1 VCIERG
7 AWTCRSAVLCQ
18 VNSRE
23 GRLFPGLL
31 LEAFV
36 AGGTTD
42 VGASRALLTV
52 TVYLLI
58 AATITATTFARRD
71 VTA

>member
-1 VCIERG
+1 MDRMTDDSPGCRRYRGVCIERG

-52 TVYLLI
+52 TV
-58 AATITATTFARRD
+58 
-71 VTA
+71 